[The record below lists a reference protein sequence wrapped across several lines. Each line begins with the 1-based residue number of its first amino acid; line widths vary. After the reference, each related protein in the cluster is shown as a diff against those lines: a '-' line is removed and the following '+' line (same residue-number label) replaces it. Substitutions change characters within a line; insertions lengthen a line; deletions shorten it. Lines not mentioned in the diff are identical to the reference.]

1 MLSLITKASQT
12 GSPSVSER
20 PVKHRRLL
28 RGASEEQIE
37 NGSGY
42 AQARVEGERWEGV
55 VCESFNGLK
64 FIYRLDFVPAY
75 RSNPNKDPCSYP

>member
-1 MLSLITKASQT
+1 MPSLITEAAQT

-20 PVKHRRLL
+20 SVKHRRLL
-28 RGASEEQIE
+28 LEASGEQIE

-55 VCESFNGLK
+55 VSPLMG
-64 FIYRLDFVPAY
+64 
-75 RSNPNKDPCSYP
+75 